1 MIVNNFNLLKSK
13 NQKNRNISLIIG
25 FLLFSLGI
33 FDFSLN
39 NFQDKNITF
48 FLPVPISF
56 FSPLI
61 FSVIGLHFIRIEFSG
76 IKILDKLNKNI
87 NTSNFNAVLSTSI
100 ILLVI
105 FALPPLLNWFI
116 FDANIT
122 GDTKEACTGG
132 GACWVYIKVW
142 LNRFMYGMY
151 PNAEQWRINITFI
164 AVLAF
169 MAVGFFVPSK
179 LRNYLSFYYTILL
192 PIISFILIYYIISG
206 GSFGLVWVETGA
218 WGGLSLTFMVSFF
231 SLIFCFPLGMMLA
244 LGRRSNLPVVKYS
257 SLSFIEFW
265 RGVPLITVLFMSAVM
280 FPMFL
285 PEGTYIDKLIRVVV
299 AITLFEAAYT
309 AEVIRGGLQ
318 ALPRGQYDAAKSL
331 GMGYWRM
338 HIFVILPQALKLVI
352 PGIANTFLALIK
364 DTPLIFVV
372 GLLEV
377 VGMLN
382 LAKTNPK
389 WLGFSMEGY
398 VFAGIIFWIICYS
411 MSKYSQK
418 LELKYK
424 TDR

>member
-1 MIVNNFNLLKSK
+1 MTKINLLKPDNK
-13 NQKNRNISLIIG
+13 N
-25 FLLFSLGI
+25 LLFFITLGTLFFAVGI
-33 FDFSLN
+33 FDFYLN
-39 NFQDKNITF
+39 NFLNINITS
-48 FLPVPISF
+48 FLPRIINF
-56 FSPLI
+56 FTPLI
-61 FSVIGLHFIRIEFSG
+61 FAVIGLHFIRIEFSG
-76 IKILDKLNKNI
+76 IKILDNLNKNI
-87 NTSNFNAVLSTSI
+87 NTSNFNAILSVTI
-100 ILLVI
+100 ILLII

-116 FDANIT
+116 FDANIA
-122 GDTKEACTGG
+122 GDSKEACTGG

-142 LNRFMYGMY
+142 SNRFIYGMY
-151 PNAEQWRINITFI
+151 PNAEQWRINVTFI
-164 AVLAF
+164 AVLALIT
-169 MAVGFFVPSK
+169 AGFFVPLK
-179 LRNYLSFYYTILL
+179 MKKYLTIYYTLVL
-192 PIISFILIYYIISG
+192 PLISFILIYFIISG
-206 GSFGLVWVETGA
+206 GSFGLEWVETGA
-218 WGGLSLTFMVSFF
+218 WGGLSLTFIVSFF
-231 SLIFCFPLGMMLA
+231 SLIFCFPIGMMLA

-285 PEGTYIDKLIRVVV
+285 PDGTYVDKLIRVIV

-331 GMGYWRM
+331 GMGYWKL
-338 HIFVILPQALKLVI
+338 HLLVILPQALKLVI

-372 GLLEV
+372 GLLEL

-411 MSKYSQK
+411 MSRYSQN

>member
-1 MIVNNFNLLKSK
+1 MKKINLLKPD
-13 NQKNRNISLIIG
+13 NNNLPLFLSLG
-25 FLLFSLGI
+25 VVFFAFGI
-33 FDFSLN
+33 FDFYSSNFLN
-39 NFQDKNITF
+39 SNITS
-48 FLPVPISF
+48 FLPRVINF
-56 FSPLI
+56 FTPLI
-61 FSVIGLHFIRIEFSG
+61 FAVIGLHFIRIEFSG
-76 IKILDKLNKNI
+76 IKILDNINKNI
-87 NTSNFNAVLSTSI
+87 NTSNFNAVLSVSI
-100 ILLVI
+100 ILLII
-105 FALPPLLNWFI
+105 FGLPPLLNWLI
-116 FDANIT
+116 LDANFA

-142 LNRFMYGMY
+142 FNRFMYGMY
-151 PNAEQWRINITFI
+151 PNAEQWRVNVTFI
-164 AVLAF
+164 SVLVF
-169 MAVGFFVPSK
+169 MAAGFFVPTRLK
-179 LRNYLSFYYTILL
+179 NYLSLYYTLLL

-244 LGRRSNLPVVKYS
+244 LGRRSNLPIVKYS

-285 PEGTYIDKLIRVVV
+285 PDGTYVDKLIRVVV

-338 HIFVILPQALKLVI
+338 HVFVILPQALKLVI

-372 GLLEV
+372 GLLEL

-411 MSKYSQK
+411 MSRYSQN

>member
-1 MIVNNFNLLKSK
+1 MTKINLLKPK
-13 NQKNRNISLIIG
+13 NDNLP
-25 FLLFSLGI
+25 LLLTLGGLFFAFGI
-33 FDFSLN
+33 LDFYLN
-39 NFQDKNITF
+39 NFLSINITS
-48 FLPVPISF
+48 FLPRIINF
-56 FSPLI
+56 FVPLI
-61 FSVIGLHFIRIEFSG
+61 FAVIGLHFIRIEFSG
-76 IKILDKLNKNI
+76 IKNLDKLNKNI
-87 NTSNFNAVLSTSI
+87 NTSNFNAALSVSI
-100 ILLVI
+100 ILLII
-105 FALPPLLNWFI
+105 FALPPLLNWLI
-116 FDANIT
+116 FDANIA

-132 GACWVYIKVW
+132 GACWVYIKIW
-142 LNRFMYGMY
+142 FNRFMYGMY
-151 PNAEQWRINITFI
+151 PNAEQWRVNITFI
-164 AVLAF
+164 AVLVF
-169 MAVGFFVPSK
+169 MSAGFFVPTRLK
-179 LRNYLSFYYTILL
+179 NYLSLYYTLLL
-192 PIISFILIYYIISG
+192 PIISFALIYYIISG

-231 SLIFCFPLGMMLA
+231 SLIFCFPIGMMLA
-244 LGRRSNLPVVKYS
+244 LGRRSNLPIVKYS

-280 FPMFL
+280 FPLFL

-338 HIFVILPQALKLVI
+338 HVFVILPQALKLVI

-372 GLLEV
+372 GLLEL

-382 LAKTNPK
+382 LAKTNPE

>member
-1 MIVNNFNLLKSK
+1 MTKINLLKP
-13 NQKNRNISLIIG
+13 NNDNLPLFLTIG
-25 FLLFSLGI
+25 GLFFAFGI
-33 FDFSLN
+33 LDFYLN
-39 NFQDKNITF
+39 NFLSINITS
-48 FLPVPISF
+48 FLPRIINF
-56 FSPLI
+56 FVPLI
-61 FSVIGLHFIRIEFSG
+61 FAVIGLHFIRIEFSG
-76 IKILDKLNKNI
+76 IKNLDKLNKNI
-87 NTSNFNAVLSTSI
+87 NTSNFNAALSVSI
-100 ILLVI
+100 ILLII
-105 FALPPLLNWFI
+105 FALPPLLNWLI
-116 FDANIT
+116 FDANIA
-122 GDTKEACTGG
+122 GDTKEACTDG
-132 GACWVYIKVW
+132 GACWVYIKIW
-142 LNRFMYGMY
+142 FNRFMYGMY
-151 PNAEQWRINITFI
+151 PNAEQWRVNITFI
-164 AVLAF
+164 AVLVF
-169 MAVGFFVPSK
+169 MSAGFFVPTRLK
-179 LRNYLSFYYTILL
+179 NYLSLYYTLLL
-192 PIISFILIYYIISG
+192 PIISFALIYYIISG

-231 SLIFCFPLGMMLA
+231 SLIFCFPIGMMLA
-244 LGRRSNLPVVKYS
+244 LGRRSNLPIVKYS

-280 FPMFL
+280 FPLFL

-338 HIFVILPQALKLVI
+338 HVFVILPQALKLVI

-372 GLLEV
+372 GLLEL

-382 LAKTNPK
+382 LAKTNPE